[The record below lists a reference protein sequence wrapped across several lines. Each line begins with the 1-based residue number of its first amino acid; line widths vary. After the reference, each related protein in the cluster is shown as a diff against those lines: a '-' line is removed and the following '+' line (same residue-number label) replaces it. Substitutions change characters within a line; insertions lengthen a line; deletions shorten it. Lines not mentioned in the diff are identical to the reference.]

1 MNIIQLE
8 PNPSGSRP
16 PIQTWSGPVPPQGYL
31 EIPAGVDTS
40 AMQTHAGFVTLT
52 VEGGVVT
59 AITGDDAAHQAYL
72 ESLPPEVP
80 EPPDPVTQVQLAVAE
95 LAEAMAA
102 SNTEN
107 QLAIAELAELMTAG
121 EVRT

>member
-1 MNIIQLE
+1 MNIIQSE

-52 VEGGVVT
+52 VEDGVVT
-59 AITGDDAAHQAYL
+59 AITGDDAAYQAYL

-80 EPPDPVTQVQLAVAE
+80 EPPSE
-95 LAEAMAA
+95 LERLRADVDFIAAM
-102 SNTEN
+102 
-107 QLAIAELAELMTAG
+107 QGVEL
-121 EVRT
+121 

>member
-40 AMQTHAGFVTLT
+40 AMQTH
-52 VEGGVVT
+52 EDGVVT
-59 AITGDDAAHQAYL
+59 AITGDDAAHQVYL

-80 EPPDPVTQVQLAVAE
+80 EPPSE
-95 LAEAMAA
+95 LERLRADVDFIAAM
-102 SNTEN
+102 
-107 QLAIAELAELMTAG
+107 QGVEL
-121 EVRT
+121 

>member
-16 PIQTWSGPVPPQGYL
+16 PIQTWSGPVPPAGYI

-40 AMQTHAGFVTLT
+40 AMQTHAGFVVHT

-59 AITGDDAAHQAYL
+59 DITGDDAAHQAYL

-80 EPPDPVTQVQLAVAE
+80 EPPSE
-95 LAEAMAA
+95 LERLRADVDFIAAM
-102 SNTEN
+102 
-107 QLAIAELAELMTAG
+107 QGVEL
-121 EVRT
+121 

>member
-16 PIQTWSGPVPPQGYL
+16 PIQTWSGPVPPAGYI

-40 AMQTHAGFVTLT
+40 AMQTHMGFVTLT

-80 EPPDPVTQVQLAVAE
+80 EPPTMDERVSSME
-95 LAEAMAA
+95 K
-102 SNTEN
+102 
-107 QLAIAELAELMTAG
+107 AIERGLTLCLN
-121 EVRT
+121 